1 MGTKYSITSA
11 GKYDT
16 VGSITL
22 HGANSFDSFHL
33 TSALQLTL
41 PCLHPATQDDVS
53 ITCLPSPFIFL
64 QQVFT

>member
-1 MGTKYSITSA
+1 MGTKYSIMSA
-11 GKYDT
+11 GKYYT

-22 HGANSFDSFHL
+22 HCADSFDFFHL
-33 TSALQLTL
+33 TSGLQLTL

-53 ITCLPSPFIFL
+53 ISCLWSLFIFL

>member
-1 MGTKYSITSA
+1 MGRKYSIVSA
-11 GKYDT
+11 GKDYT

-22 HGANSFDSFHL
+22 HGANSLDFFHL

-41 PCLHPATQDDVS
+41 PWLLPATQDDVS
-53 ITCLPSPFIFL
+53 ITCLRPPFIFL